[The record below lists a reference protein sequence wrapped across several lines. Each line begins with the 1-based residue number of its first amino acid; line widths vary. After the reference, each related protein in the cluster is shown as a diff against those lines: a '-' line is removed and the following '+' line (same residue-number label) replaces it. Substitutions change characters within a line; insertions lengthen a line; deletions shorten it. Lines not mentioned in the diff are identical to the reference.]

1 MVELHLTLMNGDKLF
16 IRDDRFVIHE
26 ETRNQE
32 IKYLGDM
39 DKPKTFK
46 AAAVNGL
53 SVMESM
59 DEVCEMIGRQT

>member
-32 IKYLGDM
+32 IKHLGDM